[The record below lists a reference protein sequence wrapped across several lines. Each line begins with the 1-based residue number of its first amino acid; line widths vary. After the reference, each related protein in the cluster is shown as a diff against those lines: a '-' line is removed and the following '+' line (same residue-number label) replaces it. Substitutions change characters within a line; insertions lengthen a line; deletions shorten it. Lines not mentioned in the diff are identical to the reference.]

1 MCQQN
6 QIATV
11 QAGHLVI
18 VQRAGLL
25 RVPHV
30 DPSLIAEKALAEA
43 DGKLSRKFMAK
54 MEQAG
59 VGAQSSHGELCN
71 VRRG

>member
-1 MCQQN
+1 
-6 QIATV
+6 V
-11 QAGHLVI
+11 QPERLVI
-18 VQRAGLL
+18 VQGASLL

-54 MEQAG
+54 ME
-59 VGAQSSHGELCN
+59 
-71 VRRG
+71 